1 MISLPNPNYSVVE
14 DTTDDSH
21 IDQNDVNVTLTFA
34 EHELMCDIMCQAS
47 TMMDFACPDMFDL
60 LIDSELVQ
68 RYTMIENLRE
78 RFNTA
83 WSDRFS
89 TGMKFTDL
97 KFEPHPNYKTSG
109 VQAKYFFSNDYG
121 VSVVRFPVLMVLLKD
136 YMKSQFS
143 KELKMTMNYV
153 MILL

>member
-1 MISLPNPNYSVVE
+1 MIALSVHNYPIAE

-34 EHELMCDIMCQAS
+34 EHELMCDILCQAE
-47 TMMDFACPDMFDL
+47 TMMDFASPCGILDMP
-60 LIDSELVQ
+60 IDSELVQ

-89 TGMKFTDL
+89 AIS
-97 KFEPHPNYKTSG
+97 ENEIH
-109 VQAKYFFSNDYG
+109 
-121 VSVVRFPVLMVLLKD
+121 
-136 YMKSQFS
+136 
-143 KELKMTMNYV
+143 
-153 MILL
+153 

>member
-47 TMMDFACPDMFDL
+47 TMMDFVCPDMFDL
-60 LIDSELVQ
+60 PIDSEIVQ

-78 RFNTA
+78 RLNTA
-83 WSDRFS
+83 WSDRFNTES
-89 TGMKFTDL
+89 TN
-97 KFEPHPNYKTSG
+97 EIH
-109 VQAKYFFSNDYG
+109 
-121 VSVVRFPVLMVLLKD
+121 
-136 YMKSQFS
+136 
-143 KELKMTMNYV
+143 
-153 MILL
+153 